1 MRSQK
6 GKGGRK
12 REEFKAVQGQNKLR
26 HPVISKRSPKLKAK
40 YRLPENEWVK
50 SRGENER
57 KTTRESMWQ

>member
-6 GKGGRK
+6 GKGGRE

-40 YRLPENEWVK
+40 DCLPEKEWVK
-50 SRGENER
+50 SRGR
-57 KTTRESMWQ
+57 TRGKTTRESMWQ